1 MILAC
6 YLFAFKPSPGVDAC
20 FCEGFGMARGE
31 IEALRANVEGRI
43 QGSGARSQDS
53 AVRGQREK

>member
-1 MILAC
+1 
-6 YLFAFKPSPGVDAC
+6 
-20 FCEGFGMARGE
+20 MARGE